1 MTTSRRVF
9 LQSVA
14 VAAAGVALPAPA
26 AAETPFRL
34 RCLLASAL
42 YGNLPLEQVLPEV
55 ARAGCVGLDLWGKAH
70 ATHREEVEGMGAD
83 RFEALLRRHQVR
95 LVCSTRYPLGP
106 FGLQP
111 EMPLVQR
118 LGGSLIVCDSRGPKT
133 LAGAEL
139 KAAVKEFLEQMKP
152 HADAAARHGIT
163 LAIENHGN
171 ALLNTPDSL
180 RYWAEFNRHP
190 ALGVA
195 FAPHHLHA
203 HVGEMPK
210 LIRDLGAANL
220 PFLYL
225 QEHGIGSQKT
235 VAKNIELQ
243 QLPGRGKLDYRPI
256 LRALREAGF
265 RGHAAI
271 FMHPTPRGTPILPTA
286 AEITTVHNE
295 ARAHIERCLREIA

>member
-1 MTTSRRVF
+1 MTTNRRVF

-14 VAAAGVALPAPA
+14 VATAGAALPGRA

-34 RCLLASAL
+34 RYLLASAL
-42 YGNLPLEQVLPEV
+42 YGHLPLDQVLPEV
-55 ARAGCVGLDLWGKAH
+55 ARSGCMGLDLWGKAH
-70 ATHREEVEGMGAD
+70 ATHREEVEAMGMD
-83 RFEALLRRHQVR
+83 RFEALLRRHGVR
-95 LVCSTRYPLGP
+95 LVSSTRYPLGP

-118 LGGSLIVCDSRGPKT
+118 LGGSLIVCDSRGPKN

-139 KAAVKEFLEQMKP
+139 KAAVKDFLEKMRP

-180 RYWAEFNRHP
+180 RHWAEFNRHP

-203 HVGEMPK
+203 HVAEMPK

-243 QLPGRGKLDYRPI
+243 QLPGRGTLDYRPI
-256 LRALREAGF
+256 LRALREVGF
-265 RGHAAI
+265 KGHAAI

-286 AEITTVHNE
+286 AEITAVHNE
-295 ARAHIERCLREIA
+295 ARAHIELCLREIA

>member
-1 MTTSRRVF
+1 MTINRRVF

-14 VAAAGVALPAPA
+14 VAAAGAALPGQAADAP
-26 AAETPFRL
+26 FQL
-34 RCLLASAL
+34 KYLLASAL

-70 ATHREEVEGMGAD
+70 ATHREEVEAMGMD
-83 RFEALLRRHQVR
+83 RFEALLQRHRVR

-118 LGGSLIVCDSRGPKT
+118 LGGSLIVCDSRGPKN

-139 KAAVKEFLEQMKP
+139 KAALRNFLEQMKP

-171 ALLNTPDSL
+171 ALLHTPDSL

-195 FAPHHLHA
+195 FAPHHLHE
-203 HVGEMPK
+203 HVADMPR

-235 VAKNIELQ
+235 VAKDIELQ
-243 QLPGRGKLDYRPI
+243 QLPGRGTLDYRP
-256 LRALREAGF
+256 LMRALREIGF

-271 FMHPTPRGTPILPTA
+271 FMHPTPRGTPILPTP
-286 AEITTVHNE
+286 AEITAAHNQ
-295 ARAHIERCLREIA
+295 ARAHVERCLRETA

>member
-1 MTTSRRVF
+1 MTTNRRVF

-14 VAAAGVALPAPA
+14 VAAAGAALPVRA

-34 RCLLASAL
+34 RYLLASAL

-70 ATHREEVEGMGAD
+70 ATHREEVEALGTD
-83 RFEALLRRHQVR
+83 RFEALLRRHQVQW
-95 LVCSTRYPLGP
+95 VCSTRYPLGP

-118 LGGSLIVCDSRGPKT
+118 LGGSLIVCDSRGPKN
-133 LAGAEL
+133 LAGPEL
-139 KAAVKEFLEQMKP
+139 RTAVKDFLEQMKP

-203 HVGEMPK
+203 HVAEMPK
-210 LIRDLGAANL
+210 LIRDLGAPNL

-235 VAKNIELQ
+235 VAKEIELQ

-265 RGHAAI
+265 RGYAAI
-271 FMHPTPRGTPILPTA
+271 FMHPTPRGTPILPVAAAITA
-286 AEITTVHNE
+286 VHNE
-295 ARAHIERCLREIA
+295 ARAHVERCLREVA

>member
-1 MTTSRRVF
+1 MTASRRVF

-14 VAAAGVALPAPA
+14 AATAGAVLPGRA
-26 AAETPFRL
+26 ADAPFRL
-34 RCLLASAL
+34 SYLLASAL

-55 ARAGCVGLDLWGKAH
+55 TRAGCVGLDLWGKAH
-70 ATHREEVEGMGAD
+70 ATHREEVEAMGVD
-83 RFEALLRRHQVR
+83 RFEALLQRHRVR

-118 LGGSLIVCDSRGPKT
+118 LGGNLIVCDSRGPKN

-139 KAAVKEFLEQMKP
+139 KVAVRGFLEQMKP

-171 ALLNTPDSL
+171 ALLHTPDSL

-195 FAPHHLHA
+195 FAPHHLHQ
-203 HVGEMPK
+203 HVAEMPR

-220 PFLYL
+220 PFFYL

-235 VAKNIELQ
+235 VAKDIELR
-243 QLPGRGKLDYRPI
+243 QLPGRGTLDYRP
-256 LRALREAGF
+256 LVRALRGIGF

-286 AEITTVHNE
+286 AEVTAVHNE
-295 ARAHIERCLREIA
+295 ARAHLERCLRETA